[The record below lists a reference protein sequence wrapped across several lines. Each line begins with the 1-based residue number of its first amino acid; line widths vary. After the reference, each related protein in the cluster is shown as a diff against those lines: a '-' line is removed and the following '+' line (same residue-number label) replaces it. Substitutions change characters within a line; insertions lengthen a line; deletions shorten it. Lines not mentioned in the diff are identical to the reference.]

1 MGAAIKQQAREVI
14 ETLPE
19 TATWADLLYALELRA
34 DVDAGIADANAG
46 RVTGVDEL
54 RKEYGLTR

>member
-1 MGAAIKQQAREVI
+1 MGAAIKQQAHELI
-14 ETLPE
+14 DTLPE

-46 RVTGVDEL
+46 RVTSVEDL
-54 RKEYGLTR
+54 RREYGLTR